1 MSDECAMDVNKPARE
16 SDSQDIAV
24 LVVLSTGHDGRT
36 ITDYGWELAERLG
49 AKARILYVIDSAV
62 ADAVFDQLTDLVFV
76 GEAPSNQLAKAIVA
90 EYETRAK
97 DRLEEAQCEAMER
110 SLACET
116 ALRRGKVLDST
127 LDTARGECI
136 GHIVLAEPTRSFLQ
150 QVFSHSLAEDLKRA
164 GYQVHVVKPEV

>member
-1 MSDECAMDVNKPARE
+1 MNANTTARQ

-62 ADAVFDQLTDLVFV
+62 AEAVFDQLTDLVFV
-76 GEAPSNQLAKAIVA
+76 GEAPSNQLADAIVA

-97 DRLEEAQCEAMER
+97 ERLAEVQREAIQR

-116 ALRRGKVLDST
+116 FLKRGKVLDSI

-136 GHIVLAEPTRSFLQ
+136 GDIVMAEPSRSFLQ

-164 GYQVHVVKPEV
+164 GYQMHVVKPEV